1 MIDTALHIVTEIW
14 LVSARMASWLLLG
27 FLMAGLLSVFI
38 SPAWLERHLGGR
50 GPGPVLK
57 ASLFGVPLPLCSCGV
72 IPVAASL
79 RAHGASRAA
88 TTAFLLSTPQTGVDS
103 ILVTYTM
110 LGPLF
115 AVFRPVA
122 ALLTGFLG
130 GGLVQMLVP
139 QRSEA
144 AESALQPSAQVARPQ
159 GTGQK
164 LRAALDYGLV
174 TLPGDIARALLAGV
188 VIAGLLGALI
198 PADFLARYLGTGPL
212 SIALMMAVG
221 IPIYVCATASVPLAA
236 GFIFLGATPGAALAF
251 LIAGPATNAAT
262 LTTVSRVLGRRT
274 MLIYLLTVAV
284 SAFGGGLLLDRL
296 LPLAAAAVPALAA
309 PGHAHGSVPLIDHL
323 WAVVLAVV
331 MTRSWWLSRRRAACC
346 DGGACSADG
355 GSAPAPEHLE
365 IAVGGMSCSHCSGS
379 VRRTVGGLPGVTA
392 CRVDLDAGRAV
403 VEGRGLDRAAIARAI
418 EALGF
423 TAGGPV

>member
-1 MIDTALHIVTEIW
+1 MIDMALHIVTEIW
-14 LVSARMASWLLLG
+14 LVTARMASWLLLG
-27 FLMAGLLSVFI
+27 FVMAGLLSVFI

-50 GPGPVLK
+50 GLGPVLK

-122 ALLTGFLG
+122 ALVTGILG
-130 GGLVQMLVP
+130 GGLVQVLAP
-139 QRSEA
+139 EGSDA
-144 AESALQPSAQVARPQ
+144 AEAALQPSAQVTRPQ
-159 GTGQK
+159 GLGNK

-174 TLPGDIARALLAGV
+174 TLPGDIARALLVGV

-274 MLIYLLTVAV
+274 MVIYLLTVAV

-296 LPLAAAAVPALAA
+296 LPLPAAAVPALGTA
-309 PGHAHGSVPLIDHL
+309 GHAHEMVPLIDHL
-323 WAVVLAVV
+323 WAVVLVAV
-331 MTRSWWLSRRRAACC
+331 MIRSWWLSRRRASCC
-346 DGGACSADG
+346 DGGTCGTTDAAAAAS
-355 GSAPAPEHLE
+355 EHLE
-365 IAVGGMSCSHCSGS
+365 IAVGGMHCSHCSGS
-379 VRRTVGGLPGVTA
+379 VQRTVGELPGVVA
-392 CRVDLDAGRAV
+392 CRVDLEGGRAF
-403 VEGRGLDRAAIARAI
+403 VEGRDLDRAAIARAI

-423 TAGGPV
+423 TAGGSA